1 MHSFRNCTGL
11 LLTWLPNVE
20 RFWQRLCVCL
30 TTADFYCGTKKRF
43 PGIVNLMLRS
53 KSNCPDFW
61 SSDLIYKMLDCY
73 VKFCILSF
81 VNRILYFA
89 FYFFSEVKQSRLLV
103 GSIKKILS
111 TNSCENNFPL
121 LRLNPSLS
129 ESSKSNQIQSNE
141 VEDFST
147 SIVIPA
153 SQGGEISWWWFCH
166 KESGNT
172 WIRTGPLLRNL
183 LLRRWHSRNFGT
195 NISKW

>member
-1 MHSFRNCTGL
+1 MLNCY
-11 LLTWLPNVE
+11 
-20 RFWQRLCVCL
+20 
-30 TTADFYCGTKKRF
+30 A
-43 PGIVNLMLRS
+43 
-53 KSNCPDFW
+53 
-61 SSDLIYKMLDCY
+61 
-73 VKFCILSF
+73 KFCILSF

-153 SQGGEISWWWFCH
+153 SQGGEIS
-166 KESGNT
+166 
-172 WIRTGPLLRNL
+172 
-183 LLRRWHSRNFGT
+183 
-195 NISKW
+195 